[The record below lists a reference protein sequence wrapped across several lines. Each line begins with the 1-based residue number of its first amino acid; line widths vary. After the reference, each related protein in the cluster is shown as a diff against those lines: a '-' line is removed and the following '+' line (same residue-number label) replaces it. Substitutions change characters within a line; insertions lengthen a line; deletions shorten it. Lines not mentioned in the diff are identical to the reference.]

1 MGRAVCTDNTCTVDS
16 EQNRQVL
23 QGNVVYQLVVSALQ
37 ESGVNRHDGL
47 DAFTCQTARKGN
59 GVLLGDS
66 DVEIAVGELLFKLNQ
81 AAALA
86 HGRRDGNQTL
96 VRRRLVAQPLA
107 EYLRISRFGRGRF
120 DFRRRHFARQLGD
133 SVVFDRIV
141 FGEFVAVAFF
151 GDDVQQLR
159 AFAAAQVF

>member
-1 MGRAVCTDNTCTVDS
+1 MGRAVCTDNTCTVDG

-37 ESGVNRHDGL
+37 ESGVNRHDRL
-47 DAFTCQTARKGN
+47 DAFARQTAGKGN
-59 GVLLGDS
+59 GVLLGDA
-66 DVEIAVGELLFKLNQ
+66 DIEIAVGELLFKLNQ

-86 HGRRDGNQTL
+86 HGWRDGNQTL
-96 VRRRLVAQPLA
+96 VCRRLVAQPLA
-107 EYLRISRFGRGRF
+107 EHLRISRFGCGRF
-120 DFRRRHFARQLGD
+120 HFRGWHFARQLGD
-133 SVVFDRIV
+133 SVVFNRVV